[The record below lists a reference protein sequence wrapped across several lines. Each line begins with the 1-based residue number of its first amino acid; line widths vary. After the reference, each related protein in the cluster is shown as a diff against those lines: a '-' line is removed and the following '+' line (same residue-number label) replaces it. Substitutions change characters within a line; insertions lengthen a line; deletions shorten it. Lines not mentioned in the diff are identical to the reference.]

1 MTLNTNHPAKI
12 AIKIAIDK
20 SQDLSE
26 RLNIGQFKRKIAE
39 TGSH

>member
-1 MTLNTNHPAKI
+1 MTLNTSHPA
-12 AIKIAIDK
+12 KIAIDK

-26 RLNIGQFKRKIAE
+26 RLNIAQFKRKIAE